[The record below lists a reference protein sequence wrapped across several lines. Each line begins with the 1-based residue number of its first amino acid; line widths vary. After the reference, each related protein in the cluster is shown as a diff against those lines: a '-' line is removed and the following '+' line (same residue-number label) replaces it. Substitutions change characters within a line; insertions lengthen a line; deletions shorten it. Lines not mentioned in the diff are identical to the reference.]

1 MGATGPVASLSLMVV
16 GRLGVP
22 GVARLPKMV
31 VARVSVARPL
41 LVLQLVGAGGPV
53 AVSDPGLGSSPTLPG
68 TLPPG
73 TPGSPSRG
81 SWEEIINISFTDK
94 VSLQGQKRT
103 KSGTFSLVPAVV

>member
-1 MGATGPVASLSLMVV
+1 MLQAL
-16 GRLGVP
+16 LGSP

-68 TLPPG
+68 ALPPG
-73 TPGSPSRG
+73 TPGFPSRG
-81 SWEEIINISFTDK
+81 CWGETRMK
-94 VSLQGQKRT
+94 
-103 KSGTFSLVPAVV
+103 